1 MAVANQSVA
10 STNGTTRERELVECK
25 KCNFW
30 PMAAS
35 TSSRSNLSGRHTS
48 SPKLA
53 KPLKGITMPV
63 ISLSQPHDRVVEMIS
78 KPCREWGFFLVTDQG
93 LQPELT

>member
-1 MAVANQSVA
+1 
-10 STNGTTRERELVECK
+10 
-25 KCNFW
+25 
-30 PMAAS
+30 MAAS

-48 SPKLA
+48 SPKIA

-78 KPCREWGFFLVTDQG
+78 KPCREWGFFLLVDDKNPAKYSTKTFAEFWHREFKAPAVKAFIEQ
-93 LQPELT
+93 L